1 MAEHSLNPK
10 FSPRRKSRA
19 IPSLGDL
26 QKGIL
31 TSDRLILSQ
40 AITLIESRLPDHQDL
55 ARELVESCLPHSGRS
70 VRLGITGSPG
80 VGKSTFIESLTLEL
94 LDLGKRVAI
103 LAVDP
108 SSSLTK
114 GSILGDK
121 TRMEKLMGKEEVYI
135 RPSPAGGSLGGVARH
150 TRETL
155 LLCEAA
161 GYEVV
166 LIETVGVG
174 QSETAVRHL
183 VDLFL
188 LLLLPGAGDE
198 LQGIKRGIV
207 EMADLLI
214 VNKAEGERMALAQAT
229 VRAYRNAMH
238 LYPPKS
244 SGWAP
249 EVLPC
254 SSLEGKGIGKIW
266 PLVEK
271 FRKHTQK
278 NGFWVQQRKEQAVHW
293 LEESIREQLYRLF
306 YDHPEVK
313 KQLSKVENEVL
324 TGRTSSFAG
333 ADYLMNLFL
342 NKK

>member
-1 MAEHSLNPK
+1 MAERSLNPR
-10 FSPRRKSRA
+10 FSLRPRPRLT
-19 IPSLGDL
+19 PSLENL
-26 QKGIL
+26 EKGIL
-31 TSDRLILSQ
+31 NGDRLVLSQ
-40 AITLIESRLPDHQDL
+40 AITLIESRLPEHQAL
-55 ARELVESCLPHSGRS
+55 ARELVEACLPDSGRAI
-70 VRLGITGSPG
+70 RLGITGSPG

-94 LDLGKRVAI
+94 LELGKRVAI

-121 TRMEKLMGKEEVYI
+121 TRMEKLMGREDVYI

-174 QSETAVRHL
+174 QSETAVRYL

-207 EMADLLI
+207 EMADLLV
-214 VNKAEGERMALAQAT
+214 VNKAEGERMPLAQAT

-249 EVLPC
+249 EVVPC
-254 SSLEGKGIGKIW
+254 SALEAKGMGKIW
-266 PLVEK
+266 SLVEK
-271 FRKHTQK
+271 FRKHTQE
-278 NGFWVQQRKEQAVHW
+278 NGFWVQQRKQQAVHW
-293 LEESIREQLYRLF
+293 LEESIREQLYGLF
-306 YDHPEVK
+306 YGHPAVK
-313 KQLSKVENEVL
+313 EQLSHVEQEVL
-324 TGRTSSFAG
+324 NGRMSSFAG